1 MKFGWINIFGAAIV
15 VLMLIPNIIYAIK
28 NKDEKNLCKN
38 RAMNILEQIGRY
50 GCIILMWLPLFVWEF
65 GFAGVA
71 QMIIYAAGNSAL
83 LLAYFIVYALYF
95 KEKNA
100 RRALALAI
108 IPACMFMLSGILL
121 RHPLLIVFAILFAIG
136 HIFVTAKNIKET

>member
-1 MKFGWINIFGAAIV
+1 MKFGWINLFGGAIV
-15 VLMLIPNIIYAIK
+15 VLMLIPNIVYAIK

-83 LLAYFIVYALYF
+83 LFAYFIVYALYF
-95 KEKNA
+95 KEKTA

-108 IPACMFMLSGILL
+108 IPACMFN
-121 RHPLLIVFAILFAIG
+121 H
-136 HIFVTAKNIKET
+136 